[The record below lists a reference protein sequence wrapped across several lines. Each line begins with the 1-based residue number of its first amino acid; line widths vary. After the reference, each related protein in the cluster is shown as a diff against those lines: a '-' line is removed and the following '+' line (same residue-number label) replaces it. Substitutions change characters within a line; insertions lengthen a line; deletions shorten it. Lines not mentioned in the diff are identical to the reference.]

1 MPKQASKP
9 SIECRSDEA
18 TKQPA
23 SVGKYLGEIED
34 RVEGPGVVTGE
45 SVLFKLGLLE
55 DDNEDGWVEGTT
67 LRSDGSLLEGE
78 ARTVESEVT
87 PLDPNC

>member
-9 SIECRSDEA
+9 SIECRSVEA
-18 TKQPA
+18 IKQAA
-23 SVGKYLGEIED
+23 SVGKYIGELED
-34 RVEGPGVVTGE
+34 RVEGPGIVPGE

-67 LRSDGSLLEGE
+67 LRSDASLLEGE
-78 ARTVESEVT
+78 ARSAESEVT